1 MRTRLAIGALGV
13 GMGAFGTLRFL
24 QLDLEDI
31 VNAVLWLAAGVLIHD
46 AVIAPLT
53 IGLTLLLTR
62 AVPAAARKQ
71 VAVALVVLAT
81 VTVTAFPV
89 LGRFGERPDN
99 LTILPRNYLAGWVVF
114 AVLVF
119 LVTLVASPLGR
130 LLRRGRGRGTGV
142 TRSAG

>member
-24 QLDLEDI
+24 QLDFEDI
-31 VNAVLWLAAGVLIHD
+31 ANAVLWLAGGVLIHD

-62 AVPAAARKQ
+62 VVPADARKR

-99 LTILPRNYLAGWVVF
+99 PTILPRNYLVGWVAF

-119 LVTLVASPLGR
+119 LVTLIAGRWGR
-130 LLRRGRGRGTGV
+130 LLSRGRGRGPGV